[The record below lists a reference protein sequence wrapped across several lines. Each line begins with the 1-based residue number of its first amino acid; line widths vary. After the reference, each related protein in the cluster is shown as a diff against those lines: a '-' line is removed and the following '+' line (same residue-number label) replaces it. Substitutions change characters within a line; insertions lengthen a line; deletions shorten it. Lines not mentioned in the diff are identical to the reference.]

1 MEKKKA
7 YLNLLKEHG
16 IQLQL
21 VAFQAIEALLAGPH
35 FEAVGPNY
43 EFFSWI
49 STFLHSEDEIVRRL
63 ARYALES
70 FLDSIAY
77 KSNILAITISQCYS
91 PDWDISSAYF
101 LSLVELYTEEKL
113 HCNEVELLLLAIYKM
128 GDRSYAVRRRAQELL
143 ITFKS
148 FVKQDDKWQ
157 KLCLAVESG
166 VDETNERAQLSLS
179 TRLAK
184 EHVGLVCSLIEEMV
198 LRLEAADERGKRQM
212 LTCLVPWVEN
222 LDLKQLPG
230 ELLQAT
236 IEHLLLMTLKYSTDH
251 AAQIEQIW
259 FTVAKSETNVTLL
272 LNKLLDIGNAK
283 VSRLNLAIEISFLTS
298 DSAKLRFHRL
308 GKHGHNLS
316 WPHLFQVNGGHT
328 RTRALQAVQ
337 IRDCAQCS
345 HQEFEQHIE
354 FRRLQI
360 SAFK

>member
-113 HCNEVELLLLAIYKM
+113 HCSEVEVLLLSIYKM
-128 GDRSYAVRRRAQELL
+128 GDRSYAVRRRAQDLL

-148 FVKQDDKWQ
+148 FVKQNDKWQ

-184 EHVGLVCSLIEEMV
+184 EHMGLVCMLIEEMV
-198 LRLEAADERGKRQM
+198 LRLDAVDERGKRQM
-212 LTCLVPWVEN
+212 LTCLIPWIEN
-222 LDLKQLPG
+222 LDLKILPG

-259 FTVAKSETNVTLL
+259 FTVAKSESNVTLL
-272 LNKLLDIGNAK
+272 INKLLDIGNAK
-283 VSRLNLAIEISFLTS
+283 VSDSWLIDYFAYIYTS
-298 DSAKLRFHRL
+298 ETST
-308 GKHGHNLS
+308 LS
-316 WPHLFQVNGGHT
+316 IWLVRSLST
-328 RTRALQAVQ
+328 LVALVPN
-337 IRDCAQCS
+337 
-345 HQEFEQHIE
+345 
-354 FRRLQI
+354 
-360 SAFK
+360 